1 MLLFFFSY
9 VLRSKRKGKACFY
22 RLCEERFGRKKKKK
36 QGVTVASRKPKLH
49 ALFLSLFCHAL
60 MYVYIYIYTW
70 FLYFNCVFSWS
81 RVLRC
86 FLFFFFD
93 AVPRL

>member
-36 QGVTVASRKPKLH
+36 TRRYSGFEETEIARTFSFS
-49 ALFLSLFCHAL
+49 FLSCFDVCIYLDIHLVSLF
-60 MYVYIYIYTW
+60 
-70 FLYFNCVFSWS
+70 
-81 RVLRC
+81 
-86 FLFFFFD
+86 
-93 AVPRL
+93 